1 MKHTIKF
8 IFILSL
14 IALINPGSYSTA
26 EEMGLCISQENNYI
40 VQADPDGTCRDGEES
55 MTINGTGAAEMA
67 NLTPV
72 ATFTNNDEC
81 DTEGI
86 IAKIGFD
93 KNGNSELDE
102 DEMITTSTTCAIS
115 IAETDDT
122 EPID

>member
-14 IALINPGSYSTA
+14 IALINPGSNSTA
-26 EEMGLCISQENNYI
+26 LEMGLCISQENKYI
-40 VQADPDGTCRDGEES
+40 VQADPDGSCRDGEEL
-55 MTINGTGAAEMA
+55 MTINGAGVAEMN
-67 NLTPV
+67 NLSPV

-93 KNGNSELDE
+93 QDNNGALDQ
-102 DEMITTSTTCAIS
+102 DEIISTGSDCIV
-115 IAETDDT
+115 
-122 EPID
+122 EPEE